1 MIGSS
6 FIRILNMQL
15 ARISKG
21 SLVETAIESLRQAI
35 EKGHWAIG
43 ERLPVEAQLSES
55 LGVSRNT
62 VREAVRVLVHV
73 GMLET
78 RQGDGT
84 YVRATKDAG
93 ETLRRINRAQ
103 LRDKLEVRIMLE
115 TEAAKLAAERRDA
128 KDLEKMTLALD
139 ERAKAGDDVES
150 RIRHDHAFHTALVA
164 ASHNPALSELYDYFA
179 NSVAQT
185 IELTELDS
193 GLPEP
198 SQEDHELLL
207 AAIRRQD
214 SVKAETLSRALLQP
228 SLKALGK
235 KHP

>member
-1 MIGSS
+1 
-6 FIRILNMQL
+6 MQL

-55 LGVSRNT
+55 LGVIRNT

-128 KDLEKMTLALD
+128 KDLERMTLALD
-139 ERAKAGDDVES
+139 ERAKAGDDVER

>member
-1 MIGSS
+1 
-6 FIRILNMQL
+6 MQL

-128 KDLEKMTLALD
+128 KDLERMTLALD
-139 ERAKAGDDVES
+139 DRAKAGDDVES

>member
-1 MIGSS
+1 M
-6 FIRILNMQL
+6 LL

-128 KDLEKMTLALD
+128 KDLERMTLALD

>member
-1 MIGSS
+1 MK
-6 FIRILNMQL
+6 L
-15 ARISKG
+15 ARITKG

-35 EKGHWAIG
+35 EQGHWAIG
-43 ERLPVEAQLSES
+43 DRLPVEAELSES

-93 ETLRRINRAQ
+93 ETLRRIGRSE

-115 TEAAKLAAERRDA
+115 TEAAKLAAKRRDA
-128 KDLEKMTLALD
+128 RDMERMTMALD
-139 ERAKAGDDVES
+139 ERGKAGD
-150 RIRHDHAFHTALVA
+150 RIQDRIHHDQAFHTALVA

-179 NSVAQT
+179 HAVELT
-185 IELTELDS
+185 IEQTELDS
-193 GLPEP
+193 ELPEP

-214 SVKAETLSRALLQP
+214 GAKAEALAKALLQP
-228 SLKALGK
+228 SLDALASRLS
-235 KHP
+235 

>member
-1 MIGSS
+1 
-6 FIRILNMQL
+6 MQL

-115 TEAAKLAAERRDA
+115 TEAAKLAAERRGA
-128 KDLEKMTLALD
+128 KDLERMTLALD

-150 RIRHDHAFHTALVA
+150 RIRHDHAFHTALVV

>member
-1 MIGSS
+1 
-6 FIRILNMQL
+6 MQL

-128 KDLEKMTLALD
+128 KDLERMTFALD

>member
-1 MIGSS
+1 MH
-6 FIRILNMQL
+6 L

-128 KDLEKMTLALD
+128 QDLERMTLALD

>member
-1 MIGSS
+1 
-6 FIRILNMQL
+6 MQL

-128 KDLEKMTLALD
+128 QDLERMTLALD

>member
-1 MIGSS
+1 MKLTKIT
-6 FIRILNMQL
+6 
-15 ARISKG
+15 KG
-21 SLVETAIESLRQAI
+21 SLVETAIESLRHAI
-35 EKGHWAIG
+35 EQGHWAIG
-43 ERLPVEAQLSES
+43 DRLPVEADLSES

-84 YVRATKDAG
+84 YVRATRDAG
-93 ETLRRINRAQ
+93 ETLRRISRSQ

-115 TEAAKLAAERRDA
+115 TEAAKLAAKRRDA
-128 KDLEKMTLALD
+128 TDVERMTLALD
-139 ERAKAGDDVES
+139 NRGKAGNDIVE
-150 RIRHDHAFHTALVA
+150 RIHHDQAFHTALVA

-179 NSVAQT
+179 HSIALT
-185 IELTELDS
+185 IEQTELDS
-193 GLPEP
+193 ELPEP

-214 SVKAETLSRALLQP
+214 EAKAESLARALLQP
-228 SLKALGK
+228 SLDALGGK
-235 KHP
+235 PA

>member
-1 MIGSS
+1 
-6 FIRILNMQL
+6 MQL

-128 KDLEKMTLALD
+128 QDLEKMTLALD

-150 RIRHDHAFHTALVA
+150 RIRHDHAFHAALVA

-214 SVKAETLSRALLQP
+214 SVKAETLSRSLLQP

-235 KHP
+235 KYP